1 MQKKLIAVLSLGLVM
16 VFCFVN
22 GVNAKEKTWTL
33 KVNTMAGAADRGCT
47 ILGAWHLM
55 DRIEKETNGR
65 VKYKKF
71 PGQQLAKPPEIPFA
85 LKRGIIDVH
94 FTGGTS
100 FYTGI
105 APEIGFNMVPGVID
119 TYEVADR
126 IFKDPEVY
134 GIMNKAWNKVNGHWL
149 TYVPGPGQ
157 MYLLNKVVTGL
168 VDFKGLR
175 LGSSGGMFDK
185 FANLL
190 GAAVVTVP
198 PTERYTAMQ
207 TKTIDGITGMYFG
220 LEDYKWGEVTK
231 CAVLPYL
238 LLPNVYGAVI
248 RKNLWDEFPEDIKAG
263 IQRACE
269 WHWLYVKDW
278 ITNYMDKFEDPVT
291 LKKYG
296 ITVVTLGKD
305 DREQYQKAFVQ
316 MEDIFAKQSLECKR
330 LIDIYRTKYKKFK
343 NPEELIKEE
352 ASRYKEY
359 GR

>member
-1 MQKKLIAVLSLGLVM
+1 MQKKLMGVLSLGLVIA
-16 VFCFVN
+16 FCFVN
-22 GVNAKEKTWTL
+22 GAYAKEKTWTL

-55 DRIEKETNGR
+55 DRIQLETNGR

-71 PGQQLAKPPEIPFA
+71 PGQQLAKPPRVPFA
-85 LKRGIIDVH
+85 LQKGIIDVH

-119 TYEVADR
+119 SYEVADM
-126 IFKDPEVY
+126 IFRDPDVIK
-134 GIMNKAWNKVNGHWL
+134 IMDKAWNKVNGHWL
-149 TYVPGPGQ
+149 AYVPGPGQ
-157 MYLLNKVVTGL
+157 LYLLNKVVTGL
-168 VDFKGLR
+168 DDFKGLR

-185 FANLL
+185 FAELL

-198 PTERYTAMQ
+198 PTERYTALQ
-207 TKTIDGITGMYFG
+207 TKTIDGITGMFFG

-248 RKNLWDEFPEDIKAG
+248 RKDLWDEFPDDIKAG
-263 IQRACE
+263 IERACE

-278 ITNYMDKFEDPVT
+278 ITNYMDKFEDPTT
-291 LKKYG
+291 LKKYNIKMIELSG
-296 ITVVTLGKD
+296 D
-305 DREQYQKAFVQ
+305 ERQRYDKAFEQ
-316 MEDIFAKQSLECKR
+316 MEEIFAKQSPECRK
-330 LIDIYRTKYKKFK
+330 LIEIYRNKYKKFK
-343 NPEELIKEE
+343 EPKELIKYE